1 MPTPAW
7 LATAGLSALNPM
19 PLDPAD
25 GPVGVGAPYPGTLAA
40 PPAEVWKRP
49 LPGGAVS
56 SPSHTEAGGPL
67 LFGDYIFTGSAGE
80 DALLMLHRSD
90 GRLVRMLPARG
101 VVRSTPTVVDD
112 QLVYGDAGGAVWCFD
127 LKGDVPSADPAWVHI
142 GTAPVLATPLV
153 SDARVFVSDV
163 ASIVVALDRA
173 SGELVWRHAQRLDPG
188 RAAELELYGHPPAAL
203 NDNLLL
209 VGFSDGTLAGMDAS
223 AGTVTWQRR
232 VGEGQ
237 YPDLVAAPLV
247 LGGDVVL
254 GGFTAPLV
262 SVDQA
267 SQNIRWRLD
276 DVGSSHGATLL
287 DDGEG
292 RTVLHGDSNGVLRAL
307 DRITGAVV
315 WEWDSDT
322 KSALTSPITTEAGV
336 LVGAASGS
344 LYLIDATTGEALW
357 EWLPGYHVSGFTAA
371 PAVEG
376 RQVVGVTNAG
386 QIVSLVAPIP
396 PRSQER
402 PALERLGL

>member
-1 MPTPAW
+1 MPNPAW
-7 LATAGLSALNPM
+7 LATAGLSALNPL

-25 GPVGVGAPYPGTLAA
+25 GPVRVGSPYPGTLDS
-40 PPAEVWKRP
+40 PPAQVWKRS
-49 LPGGAVS
+49 LPGGSVS

-67 LFGDYIFTGSAGE
+67 LYGDYIFTGSAGE
-80 DALLMLHRSD
+80 DGLLMLHRSD

-101 VVRSTPTVVDD
+101 VVRSMPTIAGD

-127 LKGDVPSADPAWVHI
+127 LQGDVPRDEPTWVHI

-153 SDARVFVSDV
+153 SENRVFVSDV
-163 ASIVVALDRA
+163 ASIVVALERT

-188 RAAELELYGHPPAAL
+188 RSAELELYGHPPAAL
-203 NDNLLL
+203 QDGLLL
-209 VGFSDGTLAGMDAS
+209 VGFSDGTLAGMDAD

-267 SQNIRWRLD
+267 TQNIRWRLD
-276 DVGSSHGATLL
+276 DVGSSHGAALL

-292 RTVLHGDSNGVLRAL
+292 RTVLHGDSNGILRAL
-307 DRITGAVV
+307 DRITGAVL

-322 KSALTSPITTEAGV
+322 QSALTSPIGTSAGI

-344 LYLIDATTGEALW
+344 LYLVDPTEGETLW

-371 PAVEG
+371 PAVDG

-386 QIVSLVAPIP
+386 QIVSLVAPERP
-396 PRSQER
+396 ERSQR
-402 PALERLGL
+402 PALDRLGL